1 MTFPT
6 TRRHGALNRKIR
18 VTTNDPANPKVD
30 LHCDAYIRTPFRED
44 PLMARFRKIKRD
56 SGPQSK
62 TILFH
67 RGDGGP
73 LKPRFFDAHPSN
85 IEAVIREITA
95 GEEYA
100 IDVTV
105 SPPWPAKRIDEKLR
119 IGTGVAEGA
128 VQFLRV
134 LVQMIPRL
142 TTSPK
147 YFTVPKDLTK
157 GHRQAVRVL
166 WDKKKTYKVLRVE
179 VDDPQLS
186 VKLVDSKLGRQV
198 VLDVPSTY
206 DGWGGPN
213 RKVTLYTD
221 DPETTSQ
228 AVTIRFVDRGRRRA
242 TSNTLKPKKAKPS
255 RKGKTQ
261 PTFRANKKP
270 NQEPVAPKK
279 NPK

>member
-1 MTFPT
+1 M
-6 TRRHGALNRKIR
+6 RRSGALNRKIR
-18 VTTNDPANPKVD
+18 VTTNDPAHPKVD
-30 LHCDAYIRTPFRED
+30 LVCDAYIRTPFRED
-44 PLMARFRKIKRD
+44 PLMARFRKVKRD

-73 LKPRFFDAHPSN
+73 LKPRFFDEPPSN
-85 IEAVIREITA
+85 IEAVIREITP

-105 SPPWPAKRIDEKLR
+105 SPPWPPKRIDKKLR

-134 LVQMIPRL
+134 LVEMIPRL
-142 TTSPK
+142 TTAPK
-147 YFTVPKDLTK
+147 YFTVPKDLTN
-157 GHRQAVRVL
+157 GYSQALRIM

-179 VDDPQLS
+179 VDDPQLTA
-186 VKLVDSKLGRQV
+186 KLVDSKRGRQV
-198 VLDVPSTY
+198 VLAVPSTY

-221 DPETTSQ
+221 DPETKSQ
-228 AVTIRFVDRGRRRA
+228 AVTIRFVDRGKRRA
-242 TSNTLKPKKAKPS
+242 AGNTLKPKKAKPRRES
-255 RKGKTQ
+255 TVQ
-261 PTFRANKKP
+261 PTFKANKKP
-270 NQEPVAPKK
+270 NEKPVTPQKK
-279 NPK
+279 TK